1 MSAILRVILILA
13 SLVTCIYI
21 SRKLKKAQVDTHDTI
36 FWLMFSFILILV
48 SIFPGIAD
56 WLSRRLGIYSTVNM
70 VFLIIIFALLLRVF
84 LLTIKISQMENRIRI
99 LVEELAI
106 REKDNEKAAKKK
118 WIRPEMDILD
128 PNGQQTEHNRE

>member
-21 SRKLKKAQVDTHDTI
+21 SRKLKNAQVDTHDTI
-36 FWLMFSFILILV
+36 FWLMFSFVLILV

-56 WLSRRLGIYSTVNM
+56 WLSMRLGIYSTVNM